1 MLLAFFATICSANIV
16 FAEVQIPKDW
26 PRMKPG
32 YIEAQMNMNGMQQT
46 MHMCMTKDQI
56 EEAESDAAK
65 QNDCTI
71 DKANRKGNQFFV
83 DMTCKNPESGK
94 PMKMTSVSTLV
105 SDSESQTKAVATEG
119 GKTVM
124 KIETKLKRMRACS
137 KEEEA
142 SSKRMAAGNPSVDDM
157 MEQYKDVL
165 GGDNADKLK
174 DLMKNM
180 KIGE

>member
-1 MLLAFFATICSANIV
+1 MLLVFFTMMSSANIV
-16 FAEVQIPKDW
+16 FAEVEIPKDW

-32 YIEAQMNMNGMQQT
+32 YMEAQMNMNGMQQT

-71 DKANRKGNQFFV
+71 DKASRKSNQFFV

-94 PMKMTSVSTLV
+94 PMKMTTVSTLI
-105 SDSESQTKAVATEG
+105 SDSESQTKAVATED

-124 KIETKLKRMRACS
+124 KLETKLKRLRSCS

-142 SSKRMAAGNPSVDDM
+142 SSKRIAAGAPSVDDM
-157 MEQYKDVL
+157 MDQYKDVL
-165 GGDNADKLK
+165 SGENAEKLK
-174 DLMKNM
+174 DLMRNM